1 MTHLAPPRTDFLGA
15 GLLFGYT
22 YVNVAAHSDWAGP
35 WFTTELPAG
44 RDDPFDAA
52 LDVDCAYETG
62 NRSREAVRGWL
73 HVQLWQGNRKV
84 AIAVSNRPQ

>member
-1 MTHLAPPRTDFLGA
+1 MTPLAPPRTDFLGA

-52 LDVDCAYETG
+52 LDVDCAYEQAIEVAKQFVDGFTFSFGRATG
-62 NRSREAVRGWL
+62 R
-73 HVQLWQGNRKV
+73 WQ
-84 AIAVSNRPQ
+84 

>member
-15 GLLFGYT
+15 GLLIGYT
-22 YVNVAAHSDWAGP
+22 YVKP

-52 LDVDCAYETG
+52 LDVDCAYEQAIEVAKQFVDGFTFSFGRATG
-62 NRSREAVRGWL
+62 R
-73 HVQLWQGNRKV
+73 WQ
-84 AIAVSNRPQ
+84 